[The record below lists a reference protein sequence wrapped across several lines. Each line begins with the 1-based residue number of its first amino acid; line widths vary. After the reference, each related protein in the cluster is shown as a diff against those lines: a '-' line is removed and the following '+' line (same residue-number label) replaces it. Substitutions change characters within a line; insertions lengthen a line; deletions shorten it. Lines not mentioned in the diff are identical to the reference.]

1 MVDIWSKGEVVS
13 RILALASSGQVKN
26 CTHLVVKLG
35 HANAFYPECEKNWAS
50 REPARDVALDP
61 IAYNGPSAYD
71 WPVCPQ
77 DCPEYSEASDFRRS
91 LAGSADPSKGPVS
104 THYDLWAEIHPSIA
118 AVARSRFEAT
128 HYSDAIEAALKEV
141 NRAVKEIVLARTDN
155 EYDGADLMN
164 RAFSPANPVVRLADL
179 STLSGQDEQKG
190 YMLLFAGTMT
200 DIRNP
205 KAHANLT
212 IERGRAVHLLFLAS
226 LLMFKLDERKD
237 VV

>member
-1 MVDIWSKGEVVS
+1 
-13 RILALASSGQVKN
+13 
-26 CTHLVVKLG
+26 
-35 HANAFYPECEKNWAS
+35 
-50 REPARDVALDP
+50 
-61 IAYNGPSAYD
+61 
-71 WPVCPQ
+71 
-77 DCPEYSEASDFRRS
+77 
-91 LAGSADPSKGPVS
+91 
-104 THYDLWAEIHPSIA
+104 
-118 AVARSRFEAT
+118 
-128 HYSDAIEAALKEV
+128 KEV

-200 DIRNP
+200 GIRNP